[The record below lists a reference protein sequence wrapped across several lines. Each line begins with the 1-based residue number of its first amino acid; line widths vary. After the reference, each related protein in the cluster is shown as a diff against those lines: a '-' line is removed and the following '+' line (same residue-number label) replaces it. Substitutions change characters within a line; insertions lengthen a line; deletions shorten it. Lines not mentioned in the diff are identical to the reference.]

1 MKAASE
7 QLKRLEDNDLLKSG
21 ISLLDLGNH
30 ENLYTKLLIYIDL
43 LIKWNKTYNLTS
55 LTTKEDIIT
64 THLLDCLSVVK
75 KIDGKR
81 ILDVGSGAGLPGL
94 MIALARPT
102 SNLCLID
109 KVAKKTSFMKQVALE
124 LKLNNVEVIHGRVED
139 LRVKNP
145 FDMIVSRAFSEVEK
159 FISLTQH
166 LISKQ
171 GVWLIM
177 KSKKIM
183 TEDLKKLDKAF
194 EVEPIFVPYLDAER
208 YLVRINNKVKD
219 IF

>member
-1 MKAASE
+1 MKVASE
-7 QLKRLEDNDLLKSG
+7 QLKRLEENDLLKSG
-21 ISLLDLGNH
+21 ISLLELDNH
-30 ENLYTKLLIYIDL
+30 EYLYTKLLIYIDL
-43 LIKWNKTYNLTS
+43 LLKWNKTYNLTS
-55 LTTKEDIIT
+55 LTKKEDIIT

-75 KIDGKR
+75 KIDGQR

-94 MIALARPT
+94 MIAIARPT
-102 SNLCLID
+102 THLCLID
-109 KVAKKTSFMKQVALE
+109 KVAKKTSFMKQVVLE
-124 LKLNNVEVIHGRVED
+124 LELSNVEIIHGRVED

-145 FDMIVSRAFSEVEK
+145 FDTIVSRAFSEVEK

-183 TEDLKKLDKAF
+183 TEDLKKLDKSF
-194 EVEPIFVPYLDAER
+194 EVEPIIVPYLEAER
-208 YLVRINNKVKD
+208 YLVRINKA
-219 IF
+219 

>member
-7 QLKRLEDNDLLKSG
+7 QLKRLEENGLLKSG
-21 ISLLDLGNH
+21 IISLDLNNH
-30 ENLYTKLLIYIDL
+30 EYLYTKLLIYIDL

-55 LTTKEDIIT
+55 LIKKEDIIT

-75 KIDGKR
+75 KIDGQR

-102 SNLCLID
+102 SNLYLID
-109 KVAKKTSFMKQVALE
+109 KVAKKTFFMKQVALE
-124 LKLNNVEVIHGRVED
+124 LELSNVEVIHGRVED

-166 LISKQ
+166 LVSKQ
-171 GVWLIM
+171 GAWLIM

-194 EVEPIFVPYLDAER
+194 EVEPIIVPYLEAER
-208 YLVRINNKVKD
+208 YLVRINNKA
-219 IF
+219 

>member
-7 QLKRLEDNDLLKSG
+7 QLKRLEENDLLKSG

-75 KIDGKR
+75 KIDGQR

-102 SNLCLID
+102 THLCLID
-109 KVAKKTSFMKQVALE
+109 KVAKKTSFMKQVVLE
-124 LKLNNVEVIHGRVED
+124 LELSNVEVIHGRVED

-171 GVWLIM
+171 GAWLIM

-183 TEDLKKLDKAF
+183 TEDLKKLGKSF
-194 EVEPIFVPYLDAER
+194 EVEPIIVPYLEAER
-208 YLVRINNKVKD
+208 YLVRINTKA
-219 IF
+219 

>member
-7 QLKRLEDNDLLKSG
+7 QLKRLEENDLLKSG

-30 ENLYTKLLIYIDL
+30 KNLYTKLLIYIDL

-64 THLLDCLSVVK
+64 THLLDCLSIVN
-75 KIDGKR
+75 KIDGQR

-109 KVAKKTSFMKQVALE
+109 KVAKKTFFMKQVALE
-124 LKLNNVEVIHGRVED
+124 LELNNVEVIHGRVED

-145 FDMIVSRAFSEVEK
+145 FDTIVSRAFSEVEK
-159 FISLTQH
+159 FFSLTQH

-171 GVWLIM
+171 GTWLIM

-194 EVEPIFVPYLDAER
+194 EVEPITVPYLEAER
-208 YLVRINNKVKD
+208 YLVKINNKA
-219 IF
+219 

>member
-7 QLKRLEDNDLLKSG
+7 QLKRLEENDLLKSG

-64 THLLDCLSVVK
+64 THLLDCLSIVN
-75 KIDGKR
+75 KIDGQR

-109 KVAKKTSFMKQVALE
+109 KVAKKTFFMKQVALE
-124 LKLNNVEVIHGRVED
+124 LELNNVEVIHGRAED

-145 FDMIVSRAFSEVEK
+145 FDTIVSRAFSEVEK

-171 GVWLIM
+171 GTWLIM

-194 EVEPIFVPYLDAER
+194 EVEPITVPYLEAER
-208 YLVRINNKVKD
+208 YLVRINNKA
-219 IF
+219 

>member
-7 QLKRLEDNDLLKSG
+7 QLKRLEENDLLKSG
-21 ISLLDLGNH
+21 ISLLDLVNH
-30 ENLYTKLLIYIDL
+30 KYLYTKLLIYIDL

-64 THLLDCLSVVK
+64 THLLDCLSIVK
-75 KIDGKR
+75 KIDGQR

-102 SNLCLID
+102 SNLYLID
-109 KVAKKTSFMKQVALE
+109 KVAKKTFFMKQVALE
-124 LKLNNVEVIHGRVED
+124 LELNNVEIIHGRVED

-145 FDMIVSRAFSEVEK
+145 FDTIVSRAFSEVEK

-171 GVWLIM
+171 GTWLIM

-194 EVEPIFVPYLDAER
+194 EVEPITVPYLEAER
-208 YLVRINNKVKD
+208 YLVRINNKA
-219 IF
+219 

>member
-7 QLKRLEDNDLLKSG
+7 QLKRLEENDLLKSG
-21 ISLLDLGNH
+21 ITLLDLDNH
-30 ENLYTKLLIYIDL
+30 EYLYTKLLIYIDL

-75 KIDGKR
+75 KIDGQR

-102 SNLCLID
+102 THLCLID
-109 KVAKKTSFMKQVALE
+109 TVAKKTSFMKQVLLE
-124 LKLNNVEVIHGRVED
+124 LKLSNVEVIHGRVED

-145 FDMIVSRAFSEVEK
+145 FDTIVSRAFSEVEK

-171 GVWLIM
+171 GAWLIM

-194 EVEPIFVPYLDAER
+194 EVEPIIVPYLEAER
-208 YLVRINNKVKD
+208 YLVRINNKA
-219 IF
+219 

>member
-7 QLKRLEDNDLLKSG
+7 QLKRLEENDLLKSG
-21 ISLLDLGNH
+21 ISLLDLDNH
-30 ENLYTKLLIYIDL
+30 EYLYTKLLIYIDL
-43 LIKWNKTYNLTS
+43 LLKWNKTYNLTS
-55 LTTKEDIIT
+55 LTKKEDIIT

-75 KIDGKR
+75 KIDGQR

-94 MIALARPT
+94 MIAIARPT
-102 SNLCLID
+102 THLCLID
-109 KVAKKTSFMKQVALE
+109 KVAKKTSFMKQVVLE
-124 LKLNNVEVIHGRVED
+124 LELSNVEIIHGRVED

-145 FDMIVSRAFSEVEK
+145 FDTIVSRAFSEVEK

-183 TEDLKKLDKAF
+183 TEDLKKLDKSF
-194 EVEPIFVPYLDAER
+194 EVEPIIVPYLEAER
-208 YLVRINNKVKD
+208 YLVRINKA
-219 IF
+219 

>member
-1 MKAASE
+1 MKVASE
-7 QLKRLEDNDLLKSG
+7 QLKRLEENDLLKSG
-21 ISLLDLGNH
+21 ISLLDLDNH
-30 ENLYTKLLIYIDL
+30 EYLYTKLLIYIDL

-55 LTTKEDIIT
+55 LTKKEDIIT

-75 KIDGKR
+75 KIDGQR

-94 MIALARPT
+94 MIAIARPT
-102 SNLCLID
+102 THLCLID
-109 KVAKKTSFMKQVALE
+109 KVAKKTSFMKQVVLE
-124 LKLNNVEVIHGRVED
+124 LELSNVEIIHGRVED

-145 FDMIVSRAFSEVEK
+145 FDTIVSRAFSEVEK

-183 TEDLKKLDKAF
+183 TEDLKKLDKSF
-194 EVEPIFVPYLDAER
+194 EVEPIIVPYLEAER
-208 YLVRINNKVKD
+208 YLVRINKA
-219 IF
+219 

>member
-7 QLKRLEDNDLLKSG
+7 QLKRLEENDLLKSG
-21 ISLLDLGNH
+21 ITLLDLDNH
-30 ENLYTKLLIYIDL
+30 EYLYTKLLIYIDL

-75 KIDGKR
+75 KIDGQR

-102 SNLCLID
+102 THLCLID
-109 KVAKKTSFMKQVALE
+109 KVAKKTSFMKQAVLE
-124 LKLNNVEVIHGRVED
+124 LELSNVEVIHGRVED

-145 FDMIVSRAFSEVEK
+145 FDTIVSRAFSEVEK

-171 GVWLIM
+171 GAWLIM

-194 EVEPIFVPYLDAER
+194 EVEPIIVPYLEAER
-208 YLVRINNKVKD
+208 YLVRINNKA
-219 IF
+219 

>member
-7 QLKRLEDNDLLKSG
+7 QLKRLEENDLLKSG
-21 ISLLDLGNH
+21 ITLLDLDNH
-30 ENLYTKLLIYIDL
+30 EYLYTKLLIYIDL

-75 KIDGKR
+75 KIDGQR

-102 SNLCLID
+102 THLCLID
-109 KVAKKTSFMKQVALE
+109 KVAKKTSFMKQAVLE
-124 LKLNNVEVIHGRVED
+124 LELSNVEVIHGRVED

-145 FDMIVSRAFSEVEK
+145 FDTIVSRAFSEVEK

-171 GVWLIM
+171 GAWLIM

-183 TEDLKKLDKAF
+183 TEDLKKLGKSF
-194 EVEPIFVPYLDAER
+194 EVEPIIVPYLEAER
-208 YLVRINNKVKD
+208 YLVRINNKA
-219 IF
+219 

>member
-7 QLKRLEDNDLLKSG
+7 QLKRLEEDDLLKSG
-21 ISLLDLGNH
+21 ITLLDLDNH
-30 ENLYTKLLIYIDL
+30 EYLYTKLLIYIDL

-75 KIDGKR
+75 KIDGQR

-102 SNLCLID
+102 THLCLID
-109 KVAKKTSFMKQVALE
+109 KVAKKTSFMKQAVLE
-124 LKLNNVEVIHGRVED
+124 LELSNVEVIHGRVED

-171 GVWLIM
+171 GAWLIM

-194 EVEPIFVPYLDAER
+194 EVEPITVPYLEAER
-208 YLVRINNKVKD
+208 YLVRIHNKA
-219 IF
+219 

>member
-7 QLKRLEDNDLLKSG
+7 QLKRLEENDLLKSG
-21 ISLLDLGNH
+21 ITLLDLDNH
-30 ENLYTKLLIYIDL
+30 EYLYTKLLIYIDL

-55 LTTKEDIIT
+55 LTTKKDIIT

-75 KIDGKR
+75 KIDGQR

-94 MIALARPT
+94 IIALARPAT
-102 SNLCLID
+102 HLCLID
-109 KVAKKTSFMKQVALE
+109 KVAKKTSFMKQAVLE
-124 LKLNNVEVIHGRVED
+124 LELSNVEVIHGRVED

-166 LISKQ
+166 LVSKQ
-171 GVWLIM
+171 GAWLIM

-194 EVEPIFVPYLDAER
+194 EVEPIIVPYLEAER
-208 YLVRINNKVKD
+208 YLVRINNKA
-219 IF
+219 

>member
-55 LTTKEDIIT
+55 LTKKEDIIT

-75 KIDGKR
+75 KIDGQR

-102 SNLCLID
+102 THLCLID
-109 KVAKKTSFMKQVALE
+109 KVAKKTSFMKQAVLE
-124 LKLNNVEVIHGRVED
+124 LELSNVEVIHGRVED

-171 GVWLIM
+171 GAWLIM

-194 EVEPIFVPYLDAER
+194 EVEPITVPYLEAER
-208 YLVRINNKVKD
+208 YLVRIHNKA
-219 IF
+219 

>member
-7 QLKRLEDNDLLKSG
+7 QLKRLEEDDLLKSG
-21 ISLLDLGNH
+21 ITLLDLDNH
-30 ENLYTKLLIYIDL
+30 EYLYTKLLIYIDL

-75 KIDGKR
+75 KIDGQR

-102 SNLCLID
+102 THLCLID
-109 KVAKKTSFMKQVALE
+109 KVAKKTSFMKQAVLE
-124 LKLNNVEVIHGRVED
+124 LELSNVEVIHGRVED

-159 FISLTQH
+159 FTSLTQH

-171 GVWLIM
+171 GAWLIM

-194 EVEPIFVPYLDAER
+194 EVEPITVPYLEAER
-208 YLVRINNKVKD
+208 YLVRIHNKA
-219 IF
+219 

>member
-1 MKAASE
+1 MKVASE
-7 QLKRLEDNDLLKSG
+7 QLKRLEENDLLKSG
-21 ISLLDLGNH
+21 ISLLDLVNH
-30 ENLYTKLLIYIDL
+30 EYLYTKLLIYIDL

-75 KIDGKR
+75 KIDEQR

-102 SNLCLID
+102 SHLCLID
-109 KVAKKTSFMKQVALE
+109 KVAKKTSFMKQAVLE
-124 LKLNNVEVIHGRVED
+124 LELNNVEVIHGRVED

-159 FISLTQH
+159 FILLTQH

-171 GVWLIM
+171 GTWLIM

-183 TEDLKKLDKAF
+183 TEDLKKLNKAF
-194 EVEPIFVPYLDAER
+194 EVEPIIVPYLEAER
-208 YLVRINNKVKD
+208 YLVRINNKV
-219 IF
+219 

>member
-7 QLKRLEDNDLLKSG
+7 QLKRLEENDLLKSG
-21 ISLLDLGNH
+21 ITLLDLNNH
-30 ENLYTKLLIYIDL
+30 EYLYTKLLIYIDL

-75 KIDGKR
+75 KIDGQR

-102 SNLCLID
+102 THLCLID
-109 KVAKKTSFMKQVALE
+109 KVAKKTSFMKQAVLE
-124 LKLNNVEVIHGRVED
+124 LELSNVEVIHGRVED

-171 GVWLIM
+171 GAWLIM

-183 TEDLKKLDKAF
+183 TEDLKKLGKSF
-194 EVEPIFVPYLDAER
+194 EVEPIIVPYLEAER
-208 YLVRINNKVKD
+208 YLVKINTKA
-219 IF
+219 

>member
-7 QLKRLEDNDLLKSG
+7 QLKRLEENDLLKSG
-21 ISLLDLGNH
+21 ITLLDLDNH
-30 ENLYTKLLIYIDL
+30 EYLYTKLLIYIDL

-64 THLLDCLSVVK
+64 THLLDCLSIVN
-75 KIDGKR
+75 KIDGQR

-109 KVAKKTSFMKQVALE
+109 KVAKKTFFMKQVALE
-124 LKLNNVEVIHGRVED
+124 LELNNVEVIHGRAED

-145 FDMIVSRAFSEVEK
+145 FDTIVSRAFSEVEK

-171 GVWLIM
+171 GAWLIM

-194 EVEPIFVPYLDAER
+194 EVEPITVPYLEAER
-208 YLVRINNKVKD
+208 YLVKINNKA
-219 IF
+219 

>member
-1 MKAASE
+1 MKVASE
-7 QLKRLEDNDLLKSG
+7 QLKRLEENDLLKSG
-21 ISLLDLGNH
+21 ISLLDLVNH
-30 ENLYTKLLIYIDL
+30 EYLYTKLLIYIDL

-75 KIDGKR
+75 KIDGQR

-102 SNLCLID
+102 THLCLID
-109 KVAKKTSFMKQVALE
+109 KVAKKTSFMKQAVLE
-124 LKLNNVEVIHGRVED
+124 LELSNVEVIHGRVED

-145 FDMIVSRAFSEVEK
+145 FDTIISRAFSEVEK

-171 GVWLIM
+171 GAWLIM

-194 EVEPIFVPYLDAER
+194 KVEPLIVPYLEAER
-208 YLVRINNKVKD
+208 YLVRINNKA
-219 IF
+219 

>member
-7 QLKRLEDNDLLKSG
+7 QLKRLEENDLLKSG
-21 ISLLDLGNH
+21 ITLLDLDNH

-64 THLLDCLSVVK
+64 THLLDCLSIVN
-75 KIDGKR
+75 KIDGQR

-109 KVAKKTSFMKQVALE
+109 KVAKKTFFMKQVALE
-124 LKLNNVEVIHGRVED
+124 LELNNVEVIHGRVED

-145 FDMIVSRAFSEVEK
+145 FDTIVSRAFSEVEK
-159 FISLTQH
+159 FFSLTQH

-171 GVWLIM
+171 GTWLIM

-194 EVEPIFVPYLDAER
+194 EVEPITVPYLEAER
-208 YLVRINNKVKD
+208 YLVKINNKA
-219 IF
+219 

>member
-7 QLKRLEDNDLLKSG
+7 QLKRLEENDLLKSG

-55 LTTKEDIIT
+55 LTTKKDIIT

-75 KIDGKR
+75 KIDGQR

-102 SNLCLID
+102 THLCLID
-109 KVAKKTSFMKQVALE
+109 KVAKKTSFMKQAVLE
-124 LKLNNVEVIHGRVED
+124 LELSNVEVIHGRVED

-159 FISLTQH
+159 FTSLTQH

-171 GVWLIM
+171 GAWLIM

-194 EVEPIFVPYLDAER
+194 EVEPITVPYLEAER
-208 YLVRINNKVKD
+208 YLVRIHNKA
-219 IF
+219 

>member
-7 QLKRLEDNDLLKSG
+7 QLKRLEENDLLKSG
-21 ISLLDLGNH
+21 ITLLDLDNH
-30 ENLYTKLLIYIDL
+30 EYLYTKLLIYIDL

-75 KIDGKR
+75 KIDGQR

-102 SNLCLID
+102 THLCLID
-109 KVAKKTSFMKQVALE
+109 KVAKKTSFMKQAVLE
-124 LKLNNVEVIHGRVED
+124 LELSNVEVIHGRVED

-145 FDMIVSRAFSEVEK
+145 FDTIVSRAFSEVEK

-171 GVWLIM
+171 GAWLIM

-183 TEDLKKLDKAF
+183 TEDLKKLGKSF
-194 EVEPIFVPYLDAER
+194 EVEPIIVPYLEAER
-208 YLVRINNKVKD
+208 YLVRINTKA
-219 IF
+219 

>member
-7 QLKRLEDNDLLKSG
+7 QLKRLEENDLLKSG
-21 ISLLDLGNH
+21 ITLLDLDNH
-30 ENLYTKLLIYIDL
+30 EYLYTKLLIYIDL

-75 KIDGKR
+75 KIDGQR

-102 SNLCLID
+102 THLCLID
-109 KVAKKTSFMKQVALE
+109 KVAKKTSFMKQAVLE
-124 LKLNNVEVIHGRVED
+124 LELSNVEVIHGRVED

-171 GVWLIM
+171 GAWLIM

-183 TEDLKKLDKAF
+183 TEDLKKLGKSF
-194 EVEPIFVPYLDAER
+194 EVEPIIVPYLEAER
-208 YLVRINNKVKD
+208 YLVRINTKA
-219 IF
+219 

>member
-7 QLKRLEDNDLLKSG
+7 QLKRLEENDLLKSG
-21 ISLLDLGNH
+21 ISLLDLDNH
-30 ENLYTKLLIYIDL
+30 EYLYTKLLIYIDL
-43 LIKWNKTYNLTS
+43 LLKWNKTYNLTS
-55 LTTKEDIIT
+55 LTKKEDIIT

-75 KIDGKR
+75 KIDGQR

-94 MIALARPT
+94 MIAIARPT
-102 SNLCLID
+102 THLCLID
-109 KVAKKTSFMKQVALE
+109 KVAKKTSFMKQVVLE
-124 LKLNNVEVIHGRVED
+124 LELSNVEIIHGRVED

-145 FDMIVSRAFSEVEK
+145 FDTIVSRAFSEIEK

-183 TEDLKKLDKAF
+183 TEDLKKLDKSF
-194 EVEPIFVPYLDAER
+194 EVEPIIVPYLEAER
-208 YLVRINNKVKD
+208 YLVRINKA
-219 IF
+219 

>member
-7 QLKRLEDNDLLKSG
+7 QLKRLEENDLLKSG
-21 ISLLDLGNH
+21 ISLLDLDNH
-30 ENLYTKLLIYIDL
+30 EYLYTKLLIYIDL

-55 LTTKEDIIT
+55 LTKKEDIIT

-75 KIDGKR
+75 KIDGQR

-94 MIALARPT
+94 MIAIARPT
-102 SNLCLID
+102 THLCLID
-109 KVAKKTSFMKQVALE
+109 KVAKKTSFMKQVVLE
-124 LKLNNVEVIHGRVED
+124 LELSNVEIIHGRVED

-145 FDMIVSRAFSEVEK
+145 FDTIVSRAFSEVEK

-183 TEDLKKLDKAF
+183 TEDLKKLDKSF
-194 EVEPIFVPYLDAER
+194 EVEPIIVPYLEAER
-208 YLVRINNKVKD
+208 YLVRINKA
-219 IF
+219 

>member
-7 QLKRLEDNDLLKSG
+7 QLKRLEENDLLKSG
-21 ISLLDLGNH
+21 ITLLDLDNH
-30 ENLYTKLLIYIDL
+30 EYLYTKLLIYIDL

-75 KIDGKR
+75 KIDGQR

-94 MIALARPT
+94 MIALSRPT
-102 SNLCLID
+102 THFCLID
-109 KVAKKTSFMKQVALE
+109 KVAKKTSFMKQVVLE
-124 LKLNNVEVIHGRVED
+124 LELSNVEVIHGRVED

-171 GVWLIM
+171 GAWLIM

-194 EVEPIFVPYLDAER
+194 EVEPITVPYLEAER
-208 YLVRINNKVKD
+208 YLVRIHNKA
-219 IF
+219 

>member
-7 QLKRLEDNDLLKSG
+7 QLKRLEENDLLKSG
-21 ISLLDLGNH
+21 ITLLDLDNH
-30 ENLYTKLLIYIDL
+30 EYLYTKLLIYIDL

-75 KIDGKR
+75 KIDGQR

-102 SNLCLID
+102 THLCLID
-109 KVAKKTSFMKQVALE
+109 KVAKKTSFMKQAVLE
-124 LKLNNVEVIHGRVED
+124 LELSNVEVIHGRVED

-171 GVWLIM
+171 GAWLIM

-183 TEDLKKLDKAF
+183 TEDLKKLDKSF
-194 EVEPIFVPYLDAER
+194 EVEPIIVPYLEAER
-208 YLVRINNKVKD
+208 YLVRINNKA
-219 IF
+219 

>member
-7 QLKRLEDNDLLKSG
+7 QLKRLEENDLLKSG
-21 ISLLDLGNH
+21 ITLLDLDNH
-30 ENLYTKLLIYIDL
+30 EYLYTKLLIYIDL

-75 KIDGKR
+75 KIDGQR

-102 SNLCLID
+102 THLCLID
-109 KVAKKTSFMKQVALE
+109 KVAKKTSFMKQAVLE
-124 LKLNNVEVIHGRVED
+124 LELSNVEVIHGRVED

-171 GVWLIM
+171 GAWLIM

-194 EVEPIFVPYLDAER
+194 EVEPIIVPYLEAER
-208 YLVRINNKVKD
+208 YLVRINNKA
-219 IF
+219 

>member
-7 QLKRLEDNDLLKSG
+7 QLKRLEENDVLKSG
-21 ISLLDLGNH
+21 IISLDLDNH
-30 ENLYTKLLIYIDL
+30 EYLYTKLLIYIDL

-55 LTTKEDIIT
+55 LIKKEDIIT

-75 KIDGKR
+75 KIDGQR

-94 MIALARPT
+94 IIALARPT
-102 SNLCLID
+102 THLCLID
-109 KVAKKTSFMKQVALE
+109 KVAKKTSFMKQVVLE
-124 LKLNNVEVIHGRVED
+124 LELSNVEVIHGRVED

-145 FDMIVSRAFSEVEK
+145 FDTIVSRAFSEVEK
-159 FISLTQH
+159 FISLTHH

-194 EVEPIFVPYLDAER
+194 EVEPIIVPYLEAER
-208 YLVRINNKVKD
+208 YLVRIHNKA
-219 IF
+219 

>member
-7 QLKRLEDNDLLKSG
+7 QLKRLEENNLLKSG
-21 ISLLDLGNH
+21 IISLDLDNH
-30 ENLYTKLLIYIDL
+30 EYLYTKLLIYIDL

-55 LTTKEDIIT
+55 LIKKEDIIT

-75 KIDGKR
+75 KIDGQR

-102 SNLCLID
+102 THLCLID
-109 KVAKKTSFMKQVALE
+109 KVAKKTSFMKQAALE
-124 LKLNNVEVIHGRVED
+124 LELSNVEVIHGRVED

-145 FDMIVSRAFSEVEK
+145 FDTIVSRAFSEVEK

-171 GVWLIM
+171 GAWLIM

-183 TEDLKKLDKAF
+183 TEDHKKINKAF
-194 EVEPIFVPYLDAER
+194 KVEPIIVPYLEAER
-208 YLVRINNKVKD
+208 YLVRINN
-219 IF
+219 

>member
-7 QLKRLEDNDLLKSG
+7 QLKRLEENDLLKSG
-21 ISLLDLGNH
+21 ITLLDLDNH
-30 ENLYTKLLIYIDL
+30 EYLYTKLLIYIDL

-55 LTTKEDIIT
+55 LTTKKDIIT

-75 KIDGKR
+75 KIDGQR

-102 SNLCLID
+102 THLCLID
-109 KVAKKTSFMKQVALE
+109 KVAKKTSFMKQVLLE
-124 LKLNNVEVIHGRVED
+124 LELSNVEVIHGRVED

-145 FDMIVSRAFSEVEK
+145 FDTIVSRAFSEVEK

-171 GVWLIM
+171 GAWLIM

-194 EVEPIFVPYLDAER
+194 EVEPIIVPYLEAER
-208 YLVRINNKVKD
+208 YLVRINNKA
-219 IF
+219 

>member
-7 QLKRLEDNDLLKSG
+7 QLKRLEENDLLKSG
-21 ISLLDLGNH
+21 ITLLDLDNH
-30 ENLYTKLLIYIDL
+30 EYLYTKLLIYIDL

-55 LTTKEDIIT
+55 LTKKEDIIT

-75 KIDGKR
+75 KIDGQR

-102 SNLCLID
+102 THLCLID
-109 KVAKKTSFMKQVALE
+109 KVAKKTSFMKQAVLE
-124 LKLNNVEVIHGRVED
+124 LELSNVEVIHGRVED

-171 GVWLIM
+171 GAWLIM

-194 EVEPIFVPYLDAER
+194 EVEPIIVPYLEAER
-208 YLVRINNKVKD
+208 YLVRINNKA
-219 IF
+219 

>member
-7 QLKRLEDNDLLKSG
+7 QLKRLEENDLLKSG
-21 ISLLDLGNH
+21 ITLLDLDNH
-30 ENLYTKLLIYIDL
+30 EYLYTKLLIYIDL

-75 KIDGKR
+75 KIDGQR

-102 SNLCLID
+102 THLCLID
-109 KVAKKTSFMKQVALE
+109 KVAKKTSFMKQAALE
-124 LKLNNVEVIHGRVED
+124 LELSNVEVIHGRVED

-145 FDMIVSRAFSEVEK
+145 FDTIVSRAFSEVEK

-171 GVWLIM
+171 GAWLIM

-183 TEDLKKLDKAF
+183 TEDLKKIDKAF
-194 EVEPIFVPYLDAER
+194 KVEPIIVPYLEAER
-208 YLVRINNKVKD
+208 YLVRINN
-219 IF
+219 

>member
-7 QLKRLEDNDLLKSG
+7 QLKRLEEDDLLKSG
-21 ISLLDLGNH
+21 ITLLDLDNH
-30 ENLYTKLLIYIDL
+30 EYLYTKLLIYIDL

-75 KIDGKR
+75 KIDGQR

-102 SNLCLID
+102 THLCLID
-109 KVAKKTSFMKQVALE
+109 KVAKKTSFMKQAVLE
-124 LKLNNVEVIHGRVED
+124 LELSNVEVIHGRVED

-171 GVWLIM
+171 GAWLIM

-183 TEDLKKLDKAF
+183 TEDLKKLGKSF
-194 EVEPIFVPYLDAER
+194 EVEPIIVPYLEAER
-208 YLVRINNKVKD
+208 YLVRINTKA
-219 IF
+219 

>member
-7 QLKRLEDNDLLKSG
+7 QLKRLEENDLLKSG
-21 ISLLDLGNH
+21 ITLLDLDNH
-30 ENLYTKLLIYIDL
+30 EYLYTKLLIYIDL

-55 LTTKEDIIT
+55 LIKKEDIIT

-75 KIDGKR
+75 NIDGQR

-102 SNLCLID
+102 TQLCLID
-109 KVAKKTSFMKQVALE
+109 KVAKKTSFMKQAVLE
-124 LKLNNVEVIHGRVED
+124 LELNNVEVIHGRVED
-139 LRVKNP
+139 MKVKNP

-171 GVWLIM
+171 GAWLIM

-194 EVEPIFVPYLDAER
+194 EVEPIIVPYLEAER
-208 YLVRINNKVKD
+208 YLVRINNKA
-219 IF
+219 

>member
-7 QLKRLEDNDLLKSG
+7 QLKRLEENDLLKSG
-21 ISLLDLGNH
+21 ITLLDLDNH
-30 ENLYTKLLIYIDL
+30 EYLYTKLLIYIDL

-64 THLLDCLSVVK
+64 THLLDCLSIVN
-75 KIDGKR
+75 KIDGQR

-109 KVAKKTSFMKQVALE
+109 KVAKKTFFMKQVALE
-124 LKLNNVEVIHGRVED
+124 LELNNVEVIHGRAED

-145 FDMIVSRAFSEVEK
+145 FDTIVSRAFSEVEK

-171 GVWLIM
+171 GTWLIM

-194 EVEPIFVPYLDAER
+194 EVEPITVPYLEAER
-208 YLVRINNKVKD
+208 YLVRINNKV
-219 IF
+219 

>member
-7 QLKRLEDNDLLKSG
+7 QLKRLEENDLLKSG

-64 THLLDCLSVVK
+64 THLLDCLSIVN
-75 KIDGKR
+75 KIDGQR

-109 KVAKKTSFMKQVALE
+109 KVAKKTFFMKQVALE
-124 LKLNNVEVIHGRVED
+124 LELNNVEVIHGRVED

-145 FDMIVSRAFSEVEK
+145 FDTIVSRAFSEVEK

-171 GVWLIM
+171 GAWLIM

-194 EVEPIFVPYLDAER
+194 EVEPITVPYLEAER
-208 YLVRINNKVKD
+208 YLVKINNKA
-219 IF
+219 